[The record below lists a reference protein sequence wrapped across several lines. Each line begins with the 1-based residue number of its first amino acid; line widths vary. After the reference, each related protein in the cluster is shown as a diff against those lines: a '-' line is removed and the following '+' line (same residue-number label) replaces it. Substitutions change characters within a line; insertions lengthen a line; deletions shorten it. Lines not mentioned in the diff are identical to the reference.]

1 MKGTRTLLSLAVGLA
16 LAAPGAHAAF
26 VCPSDPAQLTP
37 IPTIQGTGSGSQFAT
52 DTVTDKN
59 GNVTGKI
66 SPGTFMVRGVVTT
79 LGQSLTKGFYL
90 TDPAGDGNP
99 ATSDGIFVYLNDSK
113 LATNYPALKPG
124 AEVCLEAKVEEY
136 YGGTQL
142 KPTFEANKARL
153 QVTAQGLTVPTSV
166 LQVNEGE
173 TLAQA
178 LNRHEGMRVRLDS
191 SSDLHLTRN
200 YGFDYKVYRNN
211 VELSHKAPLL
221 KPTQL
226 HVASSPAAVALAAK
240 NGSNRLV
247 VESDYKAPD
256 GVLPWFPGWD
266 ADQGYLRIGDQLTGL
281 EGVIVYNKDA
291 FRLVVPSDVTLST
304 GTLLR
309 TPEDDRQPAPA
320 RATGSDLRIGS
331 FNVLNYFTSHSSIGG
346 ALNVLCKDQADADN
360 AKGCNRG
367 AKSQADFEK
376 QRTKIVNAI
385 TEMDADLLG
394 LMEMENNGFDSH
406 SAISDLV
413 QALNAQQKEAGKQYA
428 FVTLPKALLQG
439 EHYFGGDAI
448 MVAMIYRP
456 AKLAP
461 QGDANV
467 ITLPVQKYLDAK
479 GVEKQA
485 SQRDSLVQT
494 FTVGGSKDPL
504 TLVVNHLKS
513 KGSGCLENL
522 DGKEPADLQ
531 GKCTEF
537 RVSAAKVLG
546 EAVSKLPGQVLLV
559 GDFNSYAR
567 EDAIRV
573 LTDYVPTDG
582 QRKIVSASQTFLGDQ
597 LFEQTGSEVAK
608 SYGLVDMNVKFNKE
622 KAISYSYEAE
632 LGTLDYALANPALAG
647 KVIAVA
653 DWHINSFESNLF
665 EYGRDFTGDMIKSD
679 NPFSASDHDPI
690 IVDLKLKEESNGG
703 GGAMG
708 ALLLALLP
716 LAWRRRHG

>member
-1 MKGTRTLLSLAVGLA
+1 MVGYSYNEYRLIV
-16 LAAPGAHAAF
+16 PQDQ
-26 VCPSDPAQLTP
+26 VIT
-37 IPTIQGTGSGSQFAT
+37 
-52 DTVTDKN
+52 
-59 GNVTGKI
+59 
-66 SPGTFMVRGVVTT
+66 
-79 LGQSLTKGFYL
+79 
-90 TDPAGDGNP
+90 AGD
-99 ATSDGIFVYLNDSK
+99 
-113 LATNYPALKPG
+113 
-124 AEVCLEAKVEEY
+124 
-136 YGGTQL
+136 
-142 KPTFEANKARL
+142 
-153 QVTAQGLTVPTSV
+153 
-166 LQVNEGE
+166 
-173 TLAQA
+173 
-178 LNRHEGMRVRLDS
+178 
-191 SSDLHLTRN
+191 
-200 YGFDYKVYRNN
+200 
-211 VELSHKAPLL
+211 
-221 KPTQL
+221 
-226 HVASSPAAVALAAK
+226 
-240 NGSNRLV
+240 
-247 VESDYKAPD
+247 
-256 GVLPWFPGWD
+256 
-266 ADQGYLRIGDQLTGL
+266 
-281 EGVIVYNKDA
+281 
-291 FRLVVPSDVTLST
+291 
-304 GTLLR
+304 LLR
-309 TPEDDRQPAPA
+309 TSDNDRQSAPA
-320 RATGSDLRIGS
+320 RADGTDLRVGS
-331 FNVLNYFTSHSSIGG
+331 FNVLNYFTSHSSVGG
-346 ALNVLCKDQADADN
+346 ALNVLCKDQADADS

-367 AKSQADFEK
+367 AKNLEDFQK
-376 QRTKIVNAI
+376 QRAKIVNAI

-448 MVAMIYRP
+448 MVAMLYRP
-456 AKLAP
+456 AKLTP

-494 FTVGGSKDPL
+494 FTVEGSKDPL

-597 LFEQTGSEVAK
+597 VFEQTGSEVAK

-622 KAISYSYEAE
+622 KAISYSYEASSAPWTMPSP
-632 LGTLDYALANPALAG
+632 TLSWQA
-647 KVIAVA
+647 
-653 DWHINSFESNLF
+653 
-665 EYGRDFTGDMIKSD
+665 R
-679 NPFSASDHDPI
+679 
-690 IVDLKLKEESNGG
+690 
-703 GGAMG
+703 
-708 ALLLALLP
+708 
-716 LAWRRRHG
+716 

>member
-1 MKGTRTLLSLAVGLA
+1 MKGTRTLLSLAVGIA
-16 LAAPGAHAAF
+16 LASPSVYAAGF
-26 VCPSDPAQLTP
+26 SCPADSDLTP
-37 IPTIQGTGSGSQFAT
+37 LPVIQGSG
-52 DTVTDKN
+52 DK
-59 GNVTGKI
+59 
-66 SPGTFMVRGVVTT
+66 SPLIPADKFESPQSVMVKAVVSG
-79 LGQSLTKGFYL
+79 LGESLNKGFYL
-90 TDPAGDGNP
+90 LDVQGDGNP
-99 ATSDGIFVYLNDSK
+99 QTSDGIFVYLNDKNFASK
-113 LATNYPALKPG
+113 YPDIKPG

-136 YGGTQL
+136 YGHTQL
-142 KPTFEANKARL
+142 KPLADSGTARL
-153 QVTAQGLTVPTSV
+153 QVIAQGAAPAAIPLRV
-166 LQVNEGE
+166 LENE
-173 TLAQA
+173 TLARA
-178 LNRHEGMRVRLDS
+178 LERHEGMRVRLDADS
-191 SSDLHLTRN
+191 ALKISRN
-200 YGFDYKVYRNN
+200 FSYDYAARRNN
-211 VELSHKAPLL
+211 LVLSHQAPLM

-226 HVASSPAAVALAAK
+226 HDADSKAAKALAKA
-240 NGSNRLV
+240 NAGNRVFL
-247 VESDYKAPD
+247 ESDFKAAD
-256 GVLPWFPGWD
+256 GKLPWLPAWEPE
-266 ADQGYLRIGDQLTGL
+266 QGYLRIGDAPVNLDAMVGYSYNEYRL
-281 EGVIVYNKDA
+281 IVPQDQMITA
-291 FRLVVPSDVTLST
+291 GD
-304 GTLLR
+304 LLR
-309 TPEDDRQPAPA
+309 TSDNDRQSAPA
-320 RATGSDLRIGS
+320 RADGTDLRVGS
-331 FNVLNYFTSHSSIGG
+331 FNVLNYFTSHSSVGG
-346 ALNVLCKDQADADN
+346 ALNVLCKDQADADS

-367 AKSQADFEK
+367 AKNLEDFQK
-376 QRTKIVNAI
+376 QRAKIVNAI

-494 FTVGGSKDPL
+494 FTVEGSKDPL

-546 EAVSKLPGQVLLV
+546 DAVSKLPGQVLLV

-597 LFEQTGSEVAK
+597 VFEQTGSEVAK